1 MRPARGSGA
10 VEQRRHEQ
18 ARGDNADSAAGE
30 VRPDEDG
37 GPVRAVVAADRRG
50 DRPAED
56 ERPGA
61 RVPSSPRNTSSS
73 SRLRVAAVAASST
86 TVPPSDHPNARR
98 GPTREATHAVPSAPT
113 RYPKALTV
121 FIRPAVV
128 NDHPRS
134 VRMAGNNKA

>member
-1 MRPARGSGA
+1 MPTPPPAKYVPTRTA
-10 VEQRRHEQ
+10 
-18 ARGDNADSAAGE
+18 ARCALWWRLIAEVIAPPRTNA
-30 VRPDEDG
+30 
-37 GPVRAVVAADRRG
+37 
-50 DRPAED
+50 PAPET
-56 ERPGA
+56 
-61 RVPSSPRNTSSS
+61 PSSPRNTSSS

-113 RYPKALTV
+113 RYPRALTV